1 MEHGSLTL
9 TELNK
14 TDSKSAGL
22 FFRQCCT
29 SSMWAEQM
37 VTGRPYKDGSH
48 LRDYA
53 DYCWGLLS
61 ESDYLEAFEGHPK
74 IGDIESLKKKF
85 KGSQDIARNEQ
96 SNVAKANIE
105 TLERLS
111 IGNSEYEKKFG
122 FIFIVF
128 ASGKSAE
135 EMLNILEGRIDNSR
149 TEEIAT
155 AAEEQRLIF
164 QLRLRNLL

>member
-1 MEHGSLTL
+1 MTL
-9 TELNK
+9 AELNK
-14 TDSKSAGL
+14 ADSGSAGS

-37 VTGRPYKDGSH
+37 VSGRPYRDRSH

-96 SNVAKANIE
+96 SSVAEANIE

-111 IGNSEYEKKFG
+111 IGNAEYEKKFG

-135 EMLNILEGRIDNSR
+135 EMLNILEGRIENSR
-149 TEEIAT
+149 PEEVAT

>member
-1 MEHGSLTL
+1 MTL

-14 TDSKSAGL
+14 ADSKSAGL

-29 SSMWAEQM
+29 SSIWADQM

-53 DYCWGLLS
+53 DYCWGGLS
-61 ESDYLEAFEGHPK
+61 EVDYLEAFDGHPK

-85 KGSQDIARNEQ
+85 DGSQDMARNEQ
-96 SNVAKANIE
+96 SSVAEANIE
-105 TLERLS
+105 TLDSLS
-111 IGNSEYEKKFG
+111 LGNAEYKKKFG

>member
-14 TDSKSAGL
+14 ADSKSAGL

-29 SSMWAEQM
+29 SSMWTEQM
-37 VTGRPYKDGSH
+37 VTGRPYKDGNH

-61 ESDYLEAFEGHPK
+61 EHDYLEAFDGHPK
-74 IGDIESLKKKF
+74 IGDIESLKNKF
-85 KGSQDIARNEQ
+85 NGSQDIARNEQ
-96 SNVAKANIE
+96 SSVAEANIE
-105 TLERLS
+105 TLESLS
-111 IGNSEYEKKFG
+111 VGNAAYEKKFG

-135 EMLNILEGRIDNSR
+135 EMLNILEGRIHNSR
-149 TEEIAT
+149 LEEIAT
-155 AAEEQRLIF
+155 AAEQQRLIF

>member
-1 MEHGSLTL
+1 MTL

-14 TDSKSAGL
+14 TDSGSAGL

-37 VTGRPYKDGSH
+37 VSGRPYRDRSH

-53 DYCWGLLS
+53 DDCWGRLS

-96 SNVAKANIE
+96 SSVAEANIE

-111 IGNSEYEKKFG
+111 IGNTEYEKKFG

-128 ASGKSAE
+128 A
-135 EMLNILEGRIDNSR
+135 
-149 TEEIAT
+149 
-155 AAEEQRLIF
+155 
-164 QLRLRNLL
+164 

>member
-1 MEHGSLTL
+1 MTL

-14 TDSKSAGL
+14 ADSGSAGL
-22 FFRQCCT
+22 FFRQCCS

-37 VTGRPYKDGSH
+37 VSGRPYRDRSH

-53 DYCWGLLS
+53 DDCWGLLS

-96 SNVAKANIE
+96 SSVAEANIE

-111 IGNSEYEKKFG
+111 IGNAEYEKKFG

-135 EMLNILEGRIDNSR
+135 EMLNILEGRIENSR
-149 TEEIAT
+149 SEEVAT

>member
-1 MEHGSLTL
+1 LTL

-14 TDSKSAGL
+14 ADSESAGL

-37 VTGRPYKDGSH
+37 VSGRPYRDRSH

-96 SNVAKANIE
+96 SSVAEANIE

-111 IGNSEYEKKFG
+111 TGNAEYEKKFG

-149 TEEIAT
+149 IEEIAT
-155 AAEEQRLIF
+155 AAEQQRLIF

>member
-1 MEHGSLTL
+1 MTL

-14 TDSKSAGL
+14 ADSESAGL

-37 VTGRPYKDGSH
+37 VAGRPYRDRSH
-48 LRDYA
+48 LREYA

-96 SNVAKANIE
+96 SSVAEANIE

-111 IGNSEYEKKFG
+111 IGNAEYEKKFG

-135 EMLNILEGRIDNSR
+135 EMLNILEGRIENSR
-149 TEEIAT
+149 SEEVAT

-164 QLRLRNLL
+164 QLRLGNLL

>member
-1 MEHGSLTL
+1 MTL

-14 TDSKSAGL
+14 ADSESAGL

-37 VTGRPYKDGSH
+37 LSGRPYRDRSH

-96 SNVAKANIE
+96 SSVAEANIE

-111 IGNSEYEKKFG
+111 IGNAEYEKKFG

-135 EMLNILEGRIDNSR
+135 EMLNILEGRIHNSR
-149 TEEIAT
+149 LEEIAT
-155 AAEEQRLIF
+155 AAEQQRLIF

>member
-1 MEHGSLTL
+1 MTL

-14 TDSKSAGL
+14 TDSGSAGL

-37 VTGRPYKDGSH
+37 VSGRPYRDRSH

-53 DYCWGLLS
+53 DYCWELLS

-96 SNVAKANIE
+96 SSVAEANIE

-111 IGNSEYEKKFG
+111 IGNAEYEKKFG

-135 EMLNILEGRIDNSR
+135 EMLNILEGRIENSR
-149 TEEIAT
+149 PEEVAT

>member
-1 MEHGSLTL
+1 MTL

-14 TDSKSAGL
+14 IDSGSAGL

-37 VTGRPYKDGSH
+37 VSGRPYRDRSH

-53 DYCWGLLS
+53 DYCWELLS

-96 SNVAKANIE
+96 SSVAEANIE

-111 IGNSEYEKKFG
+111 IGNAEYEKKFG

-135 EMLNILEGRIDNSR
+135 EMLNILEGRIENSR
-149 TEEIAT
+149 PEEVAT

>member
-1 MEHGSLTL
+1 MTL

-14 TDSKSAGL
+14 TDSGSAGL

-37 VTGRPYKDGSH
+37 ISGRPYRDISH

-53 DYCWGLLS
+53 DNCWGLLS
-61 ESDYLEAFEGHPK
+61 ERDYLEAFEGHPK

-96 SNVAKANIE
+96 SSVAEANIE

-111 IGNSEYEKKFG
+111 VGNAEYEKKFG

-135 EMLNILEGRIDNSR
+135 EMLNILEGRIENSR
-149 TEEIAT
+149 SEEVAT

>member
-1 MEHGSLTL
+1 MTL

-14 TDSKSAGL
+14 TDSGSAGL

-37 VTGRPYKDGSH
+37 VSGRPYRDRSH

-53 DYCWGLLS
+53 DDCWGLLS

-96 SNVAKANIE
+96 SSVAEANIE

-111 IGNSEYEKKFG
+111 IGNAEYEKKFG

-135 EMLNILEGRIDNSR
+135 EMLNILERRIENSR
-149 TEEIAT
+149 SEEVAT

-164 QLRLRNLL
+164 QLRLKSLL

>member
-1 MEHGSLTL
+1 MTL

-14 TDSKSAGL
+14 ADSKGAGL

-29 SSMWAEQM
+29 SSIWADQM

-53 DYCWGLLS
+53 DYCWGGLS
-61 ESDYLEAFEGHPK
+61 EVDYLEAFDGHPK

-85 KGSQDIARNEQ
+85 DGSQDMARNEQ
-96 SNVAKANIE
+96 SSVAEANIE
-105 TLERLS
+105 TLDSLS
-111 IGNSEYEKKFG
+111 LGNAEYEKKFG

-155 AAEEQRLIF
+155 AAEQQRLIF

>member
-1 MEHGSLTL
+1 MTL

-14 TDSKSAGL
+14 ADSESAGL
-22 FFRQCCT
+22 FFRQCCS
-29 SSMWAEQM
+29 SSMWADQM
-37 VTGRPYKDGSH
+37 VSGRPYRDRSH

-96 SNVAKANIE
+96 SSVAEANIE

-111 IGNSEYEKKFG
+111 IGNAEYEKKFG

-135 EMLNILEGRIDNSR
+135 EMLNILEGRIENSR
-149 TEEIAT
+149 SEEVAT

>member
-1 MEHGSLTL
+1 MTL

-14 TDSKSAGL
+14 ADSESAGL

-37 VTGRPYKDGSH
+37 VSGRPYRDRSH

-96 SNVAKANIE
+96 SSVAEANIE

-111 IGNSEYEKKFG
+111 TGNAEYEKKFG

-149 TEEIAT
+149 IEEIAT
-155 AAEEQRLIF
+155 AAEQQRLIF

>member
-1 MEHGSLTL
+1 MTL

-14 TDSKSAGL
+14 ADSKSAGL

-29 SSMWAEQM
+29 SSIWADQM

-53 DYCWGLLS
+53 DYCWGGLS
-61 ESDYLEAFEGHPK
+61 EVDYLEAFDGHPK

-85 KGSQDIARNEQ
+85 DGSQDMARNEQ
-96 SNVAKANIE
+96 SSVAEANIE
-105 TLERLS
+105 TLDSLS
-111 IGNSEYEKKFG
+111 LGNAEYEKKFG

>member
-1 MEHGSLTL
+1 MIL

-14 TDSKSAGL
+14 ADSKSAGL

-37 VTGRPYKDGSH
+37 VMGRPFKDGSH

-61 ESDYLEAFEGHPK
+61 ERDYLEAFDGHPK

-85 KGSQDIARNEQ
+85 NGSQDMARTEQ
-96 SNVAKANIE
+96 SSVVEANID
-105 TLERLS
+105 TLESLS
-111 IGNSEYEKKFG
+111 IGNAEYEKKFG

>member
-1 MEHGSLTL
+1 MTL

-14 TDSKSAGL
+14 ADSESAGL

-37 VTGRPYKDGSH
+37 VSGRPYRDRSH

-96 SNVAKANIE
+96 SSVAEANIE

-111 IGNSEYEKKFG
+111 IGNAEYEKKFG
-122 FIFIVF
+122 FIFIIF

-135 EMLNILEGRIDNSR
+135 EMLNILKGRIENSR
-149 TEEIAT
+149 SEEVAT

>member
-1 MEHGSLTL
+1 MS
-9 TELNK
+9 
-14 TDSKSAGL
+14 
-22 FFRQCCT
+22 
-29 SSMWAEQM
+29 
-37 VTGRPYKDGSH
+37 GRPYRDRSN

-85 KGSQDIARNEQ
+85 RGSQDIARNEQ
-96 SNVAKANIE
+96 SSVAEANIE
-105 TLERLS
+105 TLESLS
-111 IGNSEYEKKFG
+111 LGNAEYEKKFG

-135 EMLNILEGRIDNSR
+135 EMLNILEGRIHNSR
-149 TEEIAT
+149 LEEIAT
-155 AAEEQRLIF
+155 AAEQQRLIF